1 MRVLGYDLSITK
13 SSGGL
18 APVSSV
24 RGGGGWYPWIIREPF
39 TGAWQQNQE
48 ISATVAL
55 GNPTVYACVTLIASD
70 VSKLR
75 LRLVELDDNGL
86 WTETTNPAYSPV
98 LRKPNRYQTTL
109 QFIQQWITSK
119 LSAGN
124 AYILK
129 VRDARNVVVALYV
142 LDPLKVRVYVANDGS
157 VYYYLGFDRLTG
169 TADPLN
175 PNAPEIVPASEI
187 IHDRM
192 CPLYHPLIGISP
204 IYAAGVAAQQGIN
217 IQQNSNAF
225 FANGSQPGG
234 VLTAPGAISD
244 ETAARLKDYF
254 QTNFTGANA
263 GKLAVLGDD
272 LKYQALTL
280 TAHDAQLTDQQK
292 MSDAAICT
300 AFHVPAYMVGVGETP
315 HHATAETLVQQYY
328 ANCIQALLTAV
339 ESCLDEGLGT
349 GTTLGTEFD
358 IDDLIWMDT
367 PTRTKAAADS
377 IGSGGMSP
385 DEARAKYFGLGPTEG
400 GDTPYM
406 QQQMFSLKALAKR
419 DAADPFAKPAA
430 PAPPLPGQEPPPKP
444 QAEPPQ

>member
-1 MRVLGYDLSITK
+1 MRAFGYDFSVK
-13 SSGGL
+13 KADGGL
-18 APVSSV
+18 SPVSSA
-24 RGGGGWYPWIIREPF
+24 RGGGGWYPWIIREPY

-48 ISATVAL
+48 ISAQTVL
-55 GNPTVYACVTLIASD
+55 TSGPVYSCVTLIASD
-70 VSKLR
+70 ISKLR
-75 LRLVELDDNGL
+75 LRLVAIDNDGL
-86 WTETTNPAYSPV
+86 WQETTNPAYSPV

-109 QFIQQWITSK
+109 QFIQQWIVSK
-119 LSAGN
+119 LTAGN
-124 AYILK
+124 TYVLK

-157 VYYYLGFDRLTG
+157 VYYHLGFDRLTG

-175 PNAPEIVPASEI
+175 PNAPEMVPASEI

-192 CPLYHPLIGISP
+192 CPLFHPLIGISP
-204 IYAAGVAAQQGIN
+204 IYACGIAAMQGIN
-217 IQQNSNAF
+217 IQQNSTSF

-234 VLTAPGAISD
+234 VLTAPGEISD

-254 QTNFTGANA
+254 SANFTGTNA
-263 GKLAVLGDD
+263 GKIAVLGDD
-272 LKYQALTL
+272 LKY
-280 TAHDAQLTDQQK
+280 TAMTMSAVDAQLIEQQK
-292 MSDAAICT
+292 LSALDICSV
-300 AFHVPAYMVGVGETP
+300 FHVPSYMVGIGETP

-328 ANCIQALLTAV
+328 ANCIQALLLAC
-339 ESCLDEGLGT
+339 ESCLDDGLAT
-349 GTTLGTEFD
+349 GPSLGTEFD

-385 DEARAKYFGLGPTEG
+385 DEARAKYFGLGPVEG

-430 PAPPLPGQEPPPKP
+430 PEPPPDANTSQVTP
-444 QAEPPQ
+444 